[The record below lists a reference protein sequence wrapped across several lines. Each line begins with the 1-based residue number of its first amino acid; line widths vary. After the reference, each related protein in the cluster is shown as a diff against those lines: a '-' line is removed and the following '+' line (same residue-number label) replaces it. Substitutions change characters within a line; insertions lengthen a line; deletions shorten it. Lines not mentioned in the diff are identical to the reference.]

1 VLSLCP
7 EAATDQRSEPSYTG
21 MTTPYWPF
29 LQKEQNK
36 KQGREVFVGKQDKTF
51 VLSIRRFFCKKNL
64 EVMSGPSSP
73 DELGDSPR
81 YGEHVTLVPL
91 LPGELF

>member
-1 VLSLCP
+1 
-7 EAATDQRSEPSYTG
+7 

-64 EVMSGPSSP
+64 EVMSGPS
-73 DELGDSPR
+73 LLMNL
-81 YGEHVTLVPL
+81 VTVRVT
-91 LPGELF
+91 EST